1 MVSGKKRT
9 RARSAWLLLCGF
21 VLVGTATF
29 ATAAQ
34 AADKSQQAY
43 WAGFAYTADQSAVE
57 ASTPRAAAVLKARG
71 LAPLN
76 QALWARLQAQR
87 PASLELIDQPL
98 AMLDGT
104 TSATVLA
111 TALDREL
118 VSIEPI
124 GGQYKVLVEVALQ
137 ALFFDFRE
145 RQVVASYPITLQ
157 RIDVMEFLPDEDDID
172 AIVADLLYGRAAT
185 GLPQVLADTLAKAQ
199 LPAASTRRLQVG
211 EVTLSDAVRARLP
224 DAVDEKV
231 LRATLAHE
239 LSKTLSSNTGIGLL
253 PPATGQAI
261 GGAMAARFADGK
273 VYQLKIPEPDY
284 VVKLRLDALK
294 NGVVNET
301 PAMKTMLFGA
311 FFQATVVEP
320 FSGKVFFD
328 QPLRKGA
335 TKVVPST
342 QWHVDQW
349 SASYETTLA
358 GLDAFAGAAA
368 KRADSKA
375 WLDEQK
381 PGGKP
386 LQQQTQALQELI
398 TSCR

>member
-1 MVSGKKRT
+1 MISGTKRT
-9 RARSAWLLLCGF
+9 RARGVWLWVCG
-21 VLVGTATF
+21 LVVVF
-29 ATAAQ
+29 ASGAVQ

-43 WAGFAYTADQSAVE
+43 WAGFAYTADQSAVK
-57 ASTPRAAAVLKARG
+57 ASTPRTAAVLEARG
-71 LAPLN
+71 LPTLN
-76 QALWARLQAQR
+76 KALWARLSVQKPTQ
-87 PASLELIDQPL
+87 LELIDQPL

-111 TALDREL
+111 AALDREL
-118 VSIEPI
+118 ISVEPI
-124 GGQYKVLVEVALQ
+124 GNQYKVLVEVALQ

-157 RIDVMEFLPDEDDID
+157 RIDVQDYRPDSDDVD
-172 AIVADLLYGRAAT
+172 AIIADLLYGNAAT
-185 GLPQVLADTLAKAQ
+185 SLPQVLAATLNPAK
-199 LPAASTRRLQVG
+199 LPDASVRRLQVG
-211 EVTLSDAVRARLP
+211 EVTLSDAARAKLP
-224 DAVDEKV
+224 DPALEPV

-239 LSKTLSSNTGIGLL
+239 LSKAVSSNTGIGLL

-273 VYQLKIPEPDY
+273 VYQLKIPEADY
-284 VVKLRLDALK
+284 VIKLKLDAMK
-294 NGVVNET
+294 HGVINET
-301 PAMKTMLFGA
+301 PAVKTMLFGA
-311 FFQATVVEP
+311 FFNVSVVEP

-335 TKVVPST
+335 TKVVPVT
-342 QWHVDQW
+342 QWQVDQW
-349 SASYETTLA
+349 SASYETVLA

-368 KRADSKA
+368 RRADSRA

-398 TSCR
+398 KSCR

>member
-1 MVSGKKRT
+1 MLSGKRP
-9 RARSAWLLLCGF
+9 ALSAWLLLCA
-21 VLVGTATF
+21 LVFTGTAE
-29 ATAAQ
+29 

-76 QALWARLQAQR
+76 QALWARLKAQP
-87 PASLELIDQPL
+87 PASLQLIDQPL

-118 VSIEPI
+118 VSVEPI

-157 RIDVMEFLPDEDDID
+157 RIDVMEYLPDDDDID
-172 AIVADLLYGRAAT
+172 AIVADLLYGNAAT
-185 GLPQVLADTLAKAQ
+185 GLPQVLASTLAKAQ
-199 LPAASTRRLQVG
+199 LPAASVRRLQVG
-211 EVTLSDAVRARLP
+211 EVTLSDAARAKLP
-224 DAVDEKV
+224 DPDMEPV

-253 PPATGQAI
+253 PPAAGQAI

-284 VVKLRLDALK
+284 VVKLRLDAMK
-294 NGVVNET
+294 SGVASET

-311 FFQATVVEP
+311 FFQVSVVEP

-335 TKVVPST
+335 TKVVPAT

-349 SASYETTLA
+349 SANYETVLA

-398 TSCR
+398 KSCR

>member
-1 MVSGKKRT
+1 MVSGTKRT
-9 RARSAWLLLCGF
+9 RARSAWLWVCG
-21 VLVGTATF
+21 LVVVF
-29 ATAAQ
+29 ASGAAQ

-43 WAGFAYTADQSAVE
+43 WAGFAYTADQSAVK
-57 ASTPRAAAVLKARG
+57 ASTPRTAAVLEARG
-71 LAPLN
+71 LPTLN
-76 QALWARLQAQR
+76 KALWARLSAQK
-87 PASLELIDQPL
+87 PTQLELIDQPL

-111 TALDREL
+111 AALDREL
-118 VSIEPI
+118 VSVEPI
-124 GGQYKVLVEVALQ
+124 GNQYKVLVEVALQ

-157 RIDVMEFLPDEDDID
+157 RIDVQDYRPDSDDVD
-172 AIVADLLYGRAAT
+172 AIIADLLYGNAAT
-185 GLPQVLADTLAKAQ
+185 SLPQVLAATLNPAK
-199 LPAASTRRLQVG
+199 LPDASVRRLQVG
-211 EVTLSDAVRARLP
+211 EVTLSDAARAKLP
-224 DAVDEKV
+224 DPALEPV

-239 LSKTLSSNTGIGLL
+239 LSKAVSSNTGIGLL

-273 VYQLKIPEPDY
+273 VYQLKIPEADY
-284 VVKLRLDALK
+284 VIKFKLDAMK
-294 NGVVNET
+294 HGVINET
-301 PAMKTMLFGA
+301 PAVKTMLFGA
-311 FFQATVVEP
+311 FFNVSVVEP

-335 TKVVPST
+335 TKVVPIT
-342 QWHVDQW
+342 QWQVDQW
-349 SASYETTLA
+349 SASYETVLA

-368 KRADSKA
+368 KRADSRA

-398 TSCR
+398 KSCR

>member
-1 MVSGKKRT
+1 MVSGTKRT
-9 RARSAWLLLCGF
+9 RARGAWLWVCG
-21 VLVGTATF
+21 LVVVF
-29 ATAAQ
+29 ASGAAQ

-43 WAGFAYTADQSAVE
+43 WAGFAYTADQSAVK
-57 ASTPRAAAVLKARG
+57 ASTPRTAAVLEARG
-71 LAPLN
+71 LPTLN
-76 QALWARLQAQR
+76 KALWARLSAQK
-87 PASLELIDQPL
+87 PTQLELIDQPL

-111 TALDREL
+111 AALDREL
-118 VSIEPI
+118 VSVEPI
-124 GGQYKVLVEVALQ
+124 GNQYKVLVEVALQ

-157 RIDVMEFLPDEDDID
+157 RIDVQDYRPDSDDVD
-172 AIVADLLYGRAAT
+172 AIIADLLYGTAAT
-185 GLPQVLADTLAKAQ
+185 SLPQVLAATLNPAK
-199 LPAASTRRLQVG
+199 LPDASVRRLQVG
-211 EVTLSDAVRARLP
+211 EVTLSDAARAKLP
-224 DAVDEKV
+224 DPALEPV

-239 LSKTLSSNTGIGLL
+239 LSKAVSSNTGIGLL

-273 VYQLKIPEPDY
+273 VYQLKIPEADY
-284 VVKLRLDALK
+284 VIKLKLDAMK
-294 NGVVNET
+294 HGVINET
-301 PAMKTMLFGA
+301 PAVKTMLFGA
-311 FFQATVVEP
+311 FFNVSVVEP

-335 TKVVPST
+335 TKVVPVT
-342 QWHVDQW
+342 QWQVDQW
-349 SASYETTLA
+349 SASYETVLA

-368 KRADSKA
+368 KRADSRA

-398 TSCR
+398 KSCR

>member
-1 MVSGKKRT
+1 MVSGKM
-9 RARSAWLLLCGF
+9 RARAHRAWLLVC
-21 VLVGTATF
+21 VLVTSVSG
-29 ATAAQ
+29 AAH
-34 AADKSQQAY
+34 AAEKSQQAY
-43 WAGFAYTADQSAVE
+43 WAGFAYTADQSAVK
-57 ASTPRAAAVLKARG
+57 ASTPRTAAVLEARG
-71 LAPLN
+71 LVPLN
-76 QALWARLQAQR
+76 QALWARLKAK
-87 PASLELIDQPL
+87 PPTTLELIDQPL

-118 VSIEPI
+118 VSVEPI
-124 GGQYKVLVEVALQ
+124 GDQYKVLVEVALQ

-157 RIDVMEFLPDEDDID
+157 RIDVMDYRPDAEEVD
-172 AIVADLLYGRAAT
+172 AIIADLLYGTAAT
-185 GLPQVLADTLAKAQ
+185 SLPQVLGATLAQAR
-199 LPAASTRRLQVG
+199 LPEASVRRLQVG
-211 EVTLSDAVRARLP
+211 EVTLSDAARAKLP
-224 DAVDEKV
+224 DPAMEPV

-239 LSKTLSSNTGIGLL
+239 LSKALSANTGIGLL
-253 PPATGQAI
+253 PSSTGQAI

-273 VYQLKIPEPDY
+273 VYQLKIPEADY
-284 VVKLRLDALK
+284 VVKLTLDNLK
-294 NGVVNET
+294 HGVINET
-301 PAMKTMLFGA
+301 PAVKTMLFGA
-311 FFQATVVEP
+311 FFNVAVVEP

-335 TKVVPST
+335 TKVVPVT
-342 QWHVDQW
+342 QWQVDQW

-368 KRADSKA
+368 KRADARA
-375 WLDEQK
+375 WLGEQK